1 MARVQWW
8 REHPEKLRG
17 GSMVALLV
25 LLLLLV
31 FFVPF
36 SVAPNSLHA
45 RLMRELLLSLILLT
59 GVVAVSDRRLQFLIV
74 ALVAGAALLVRWAGW
89 LFAPAHAHAQG
100 MIIGE
105 TALISLGLL
114 GVVIGIRVF
123 SPGTVTFDRILGA
136 VSLYILIGVVW
147 AEADHLVSIH
157 IPGAYAGIPNT
168 YTSSDHSVWLYF
180 SFVTL
185 TTVGYGDIT
194 PIANPARALAILEA
208 LIGQLYPAIVLAR
221 LVSLR
226 VASES
231 SGP

>member
-89 LFAPAHAHAQG
+89 LFAPAHAQG

-136 VSLYILIGVVW
+136 VS
-147 AEADHLVSIH
+147 S
-157 IPGAYAGIPNT
+157 T
-168 YTSSDHSVWLYF
+168 Y
-180 SFVTL
+180 
-185 TTVGYGDIT
+185 
-194 PIANPARALAILEA
+194 
-208 LIGQLYPAIVLAR
+208 
-221 LVSLR
+221 
-226 VASES
+226 
-231 SGP
+231 

>member
-1 MARVQWW
+1 MAHAQWW
-8 REHPEKLRG
+8 REHAQQIRA

-31 FFVPF
+31 FVVPF
-36 SVAPNSLHA
+36 SVAPDSFYA

-59 GVVAVSDRRLQFLIV
+59 GVAAVSDRRLQFLMV
-74 ALVAGAALLVRWAGW
+74 ALVAAAAILVRWAGW
-89 LFAPAHAHAQG
+89 LFAPAHSQG
-100 MIIGE
+100 ILDE
-105 TALISLGLL
+105 TVLVSLGLL
-114 GVVIGIRVF
+114 GVVIGIKVF

-136 VSLYILIGVVW
+136 VALYILIGVVW
-147 AEADHLVSIH
+147 AEADQLVSVH
-157 IPGAYAGIPNT
+157 VPGAYTGIPNT
-168 YTSSDHSVWLYF
+168 DTASDRSVWLYF

-194 PIANPARALAILEA
+194 PVANAARALAILEA

-226 VASES
+226 AAGEG
-231 SGP
+231 SGANRS